1 MAMRRG
7 CDGWCLASWRAR
19 LITVV
24 LWWHS
29 DTLTLVVEN
38 QLALCVCEC
47 VWKNLQLFINSS
59 GTQILKH
66 PHTHKRAEG
75 EIERDRDREPTRD
88 TRL

>member
-38 QLALCVCEC
+38 QLVGEPLCVSVCGKIYSC
-47 VWKNLQLFINSS
+47 LSIRVAHRYSS
-59 GTQILKH
+59 T
-66 PHTHKRAEG
+66 HTHTNAQKGR
-75 EIERDRDREPTRD
+75 
-88 TRL
+88 